1 MHVIDYFYL
10 DPHELHNVN
19 ACINSKIQEKC
30 QDHCSQEIG
39 YIIGFNGISKIYSNI
54 INRNGNKIVY
64 KVVYDVECFKPFIDA
79 EYNAE
84 IKYIFEDGIVLLYYK
99 MKILIPKNNLIENG
113 YTFENNTY
121 GNFKVG
127 DYINIIVIQ
136 IKYEKNNFMCI
147 ANLKL

>member
-1 MHVIDYFYL
+1 MHIVDYFYL
-10 DPHELHNVN
+10 DPQELHNVN
-19 ACINSKIQEKC
+19 VCINKKIQEKC

-39 YIIGFNGISKIYSNI
+39 YITGFNGINKIFSNI
-54 INRNGNKIVY
+54 VNRNGNKIVY
-64 KVVYDVECFKPFIDA
+64 KVVYDVECFKPHIDS

-113 YTFENNTY
+113 YVFENNTY
-121 GNFKVG
+121 GDFKVG
-127 DYINIIVIQ
+127 DYLDIIITQ